1 MRIQIWAT
9 RSVGIADTIANDDD
23 PSLSTYVSGSGG
35 GSDTEVTVF
44 GEVSISHHWLPE
56 LSSRASYIRSDSGAT
71 SLGSSTISD
80 HAMVETIWNPTRR
93 WDLQVRGDWLRRKS
107 ANDIPI
113 PIVVIDRD
121 TPLVAFANDVV
132 TSTGLVADTTND
144 SVDTEYW
151 RVSGR
156 AAYRTSRR
164 STVSLRASYQH
175 QDTDRGSSRSNSS
188 FENVIV
194 ILGFRYDLDPFHF

>member
-1 MRIQIWAT
+1 
-9 RSVGIADTIANDDD
+9 
-23 PSLSTYVSGSGG
+23 
-35 GSDTEVTVF
+35 
-44 GEVSISHHWLPE
+44 
-56 LSSRASYIRSDSGAT
+56 
-71 SLGSSTISD
+71 
-80 HAMVETIWNPTRR
+80 
-93 WDLQVRGDWLRRKS
+93 VRGDWLQRKS
-107 ANDIPI
+107 ANDITNTYL
-113 PIVVIDRD
+113 VIAGTDFGF
-121 TPLVAFANDVV
+121 TNDVI
-132 TSTGLVADTTND
+132 TSTALVTGTTNN

-175 QDTDRGSSRSNSS
+175 QDTNRGTTRSNSS